1 MEILFTE
8 IVKIGVGPWFWVCV
22 VAALIFGIIGII
34 SSEYATSTITPICCA
49 IAAIICLI
57 GVFFF
62 GGTQYGAKEETHHY
76 ITIDD
81 SISFSEINEKYE
93 IIEQKDKIYIVKE
106 KE

>member
-8 IVKIGVGPWFWVCV
+8 TIKTGVGPGFWVCV
-22 VAALIFGIIGII
+22 VFALIFGIIGMI
-34 SSEYATSTITPICCA
+34 SSEGLTPI
-49 IAAIICLI
+49 ISIICFILAILFTI
-57 GVFFF
+57 GIFFF
-62 GGTQYGAKEETHHY
+62 GDTQYGGKEETHYY

-81 SISFSEINEKYE
+81 SIPFSEINEKYE